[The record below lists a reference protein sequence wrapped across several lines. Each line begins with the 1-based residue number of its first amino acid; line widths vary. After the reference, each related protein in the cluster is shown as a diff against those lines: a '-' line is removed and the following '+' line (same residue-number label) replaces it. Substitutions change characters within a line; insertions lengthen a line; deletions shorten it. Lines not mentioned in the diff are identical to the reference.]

1 MKDIL
6 ITSSVLI
13 TAILLLRFLFRSTIS
28 RRTQY
33 ALWLLVALRLLI
45 PASIGS
51 SSWSVASI
59 TDKLPE
65 RETTESIVTV
75 VGGDIPQLAPREPD
89 PTLPEAMRQEMYR
102 EYQREWKDEVDRV
115 KVETGGTP
123 ITVQGILRA
132 AWYSGMAVMAL
143 WFLAANLRFARKLR
157 RTRVPLDGTESKY
170 PVYLCD
176 DIPSPCLFGLLRSA
190 IYVTSEAAK
199 DENRLRYVIAHEET
213 HARHLDPLWSFVRS
227 VCLVI
232 WWFNPLVWLAAHF
245 SKADCELACDE
256 GTLVRLGESARVSYG
271 ETLLALIPVRRG
283 GNPMLTATTMTAGK
297 RQMKE
302 RIRRIAE
309 HKRPLAAA
317 LVVVLALTGVACAAT
332 FTGARQASAEPSDT
346 AEQNT
351 TGAYASVE
359 DYLAAVRAETTSV
372 TYSAA
377 DGSGERTADVSDT
390 RAFLEMEA
398 ELSGLAPNGTLEL
411 YSYMKELKL
420 EVPPEDVAFVGG
432 MYATDELWY
441 DLEGQGGHSLVVLR
455 YDDGSVDVLFDQPN
469 NDDRGGLYY
478 YEESAEEI
486 LYDFYVKENG
496 LDLPLYTT
504 DLTVGGNSI
513 PAHRRDSDGWYI
525 YIPVQGWS
533 EASSGGTARWISAYN
548 TGSTISVTFVTDEE
562 REQLRQDVEGRTET
576 YYSSGSGTGWL
587 VVTQYD
593 PSVQIRSDV
602 AGLEPAILEAMARSI
617 NLASGSTVQVKIK
630 QTTQNEA
637 DTVSWQLRAAADAV
651 FGTVDSEGLGPFFLR
666 MTADGRT
673 DEYTVEP
680 EPVQNVEFATGNVL
694 ETAFVWSPLSDSQIT
709 AAQAADRVLHIW
721 NEQESFDVYGDDILH
736 WTERESGAE
745 HWLRGSSKLDWIGS
759 LYGYFLEQYARP
771 AELDRP
777 LREIA
782 VPGTVTDYEEV
793 ARQVAEQFAA
803 IMRQHPKWC
812 DFSPYDA
819 AVNRTRIFDA
829 YYGEDYPNFCF
840 GMGLVLKLDESNK
853 LYFEAGAGLDDPIAD
868 GQYKGWYSWGGEVV
882 VGLRDGVWRYLGMN
896 TGGSSVWLPY
906 DIGYDYPQE
915 YPLTTGQVLS
925 LYELTGGDTHDFRL
939 LQMLAQKPTDEIRA
953 EMAKLTAAQRR
964 ELLDSMAQ
972 YNADYGG
979 LGSNGSF
986 TLSEFE

>member
-6 ITSSVLI
+6 ITSSALI
-13 TAILLLRFLFRSTIS
+13 AAIMLLRFLFRSTIS
-28 RRTQY
+28 RRVQY

-45 PASIGS
+45 PANLPAMEHNVLSMAERTSTQVELSLTEQLDPAIHQTVENTGALLSQYTTTDSQSVGVIGG
-51 SSWSVASI
+51 A
-59 TDKLPE
+59 DGP
-65 RETTESIVTV
+65 TEIYVSGPSLWLIFANFIHR
-75 VGGDIPQLAPREPD
+75 G
-89 PTLPEAMRQEMYR
+89 
-102 EYQREWKDEVDRV
+102 
-115 KVETGGTP
+115 
-123 ITVQGILRA
+123 
-132 AWYSGMAVMAL
+132 GMAVMAL
-143 WFLAANLRFARKLR
+143 WFLAANLCFARKLR
-157 RTRVPLDGTESKY
+157 RTRVSLDGAESKY
-170 PVYLCD
+170 SVYLCD
-176 DIPSPCLFGLLRSA
+176 DIPSPCLFGLFRPA

-199 DENRLRYVIAHEET
+199 DEDRLCYVIAHEET
-213 HARHLDPLWSFVRS
+213 HARHLDPLWSLVRS

-232 WWFNPLVWLAAHF
+232 WWFDPLVWLAAYC

-256 GTLVRLGESARVSYG
+256 GTLARLGESARTSYG

-297 RQMKE
+297 RQMKD
-302 RIRRIAE
+302 RIQRIAE
-309 HKRPLAAA
+309 HKRPVAIA
-317 LVVVLALTGVACAAT
+317 LVLVLTLSGVACAAT
-332 FTGARQASAEPSDT
+332 FTGAKKAADAGQTAQAL
-346 AEQNT
+346 
-351 TGAYASVE
+351 TGTYASVE
-359 DYLAAVRAETTSV
+359 DYLATVRAKTTTV

-377 DGSGERTADVSDT
+377 DGSGEKTANVADT
-390 RAFLEMEA
+390 RGFLDMEA
-398 ELSGLAPNGTLEL
+398 ELPGLAPNGTLVL
-411 YSYMKELKL
+411 YRYITELKL
-420 EVPPEDVAFVGG
+420 DVPPEDVALAGG
-432 MYATDELWY
+432 MYEDDELWY

-455 YDDGSVDVLFDQPN
+455 YDDGSVDVLFDRPN
-469 NDDRGGLYY
+469 NDDRGGLYH

-486 LYDFYVKENG
+486 LYDFYVRENN

-562 REQLRQDVEGRTET
+562 REQLCQDVEGRTET

-617 NLASGSTVQVKIK
+617 NLASGSTVQVKIE

-666 MTADGRT
+666 VTADGRT
-673 DEYTVEP
+673 DDYTVEP
-680 EPVQNVEFATGNVL
+680 EPIRNVEFATGNVL
-694 ETAFVWSPLSDSQIT
+694 ETAFVWSPLSDSEIT
-709 AAQAADRVLHIW
+709 VAQAADRVLHIW

-771 AELDRP
+771 AELKRYE
-777 LREIA
+777 REIA

-939 LQMLAQKPTDEIRA
+939 LQMLVWKPADEIRA
-953 EMAKLTAAQRR
+953 EMAKLTDAQRR

>member
-123 ITVQGILRA
+123 ITVQDILRA

-143 WFLAANLRFARKLR
+143 WFLAANIRFARKLR
-157 RTRVPLDGTESKY
+157 RTRVPLDGAESKY

-176 DIPSPCLFGLLRSA
+176 DIPSPCLFRLFRPA

-199 DENRLRYVIAHEET
+199 EENRLRYVIAHEET
-213 HARHLDPLWSFVRS
+213 HARHLDPLWSLVRS
-227 VCLVI
+227 VCLAV
-232 WWFNPLVWLAAHF
+232 WWFNPLVWLAAYC
-245 SKADCELACDE
+245 SRADCELACDE

-593 PSVQIRSDV
+593 PSVQIRSDM

-651 FGTVDSEGLGPFFLR
+651 FGTVDSEGLTPFFLR
-666 MTADGRT
+666 VTADGST
-673 DEYTVEP
+673 NEYTIEP
-680 EPVQNVEFATGNVL
+680 QPIQNIEFATGYVL

-709 AAQAADRVLHIW
+709 AAQAADRVLQIW
-721 NEQESFDVYGDDILH
+721 NEQESFEIYGDDILH
-736 WTERESGAE
+736 WTERKSGTE
-745 HWLRGSSKLDWIGS
+745 HWLSGISCLDWAGS
-759 LYGYFLEQYARP
+759 LYKYFLEQYARG

-793 ARQVAEQFAA
+793 ARQIAGQYAA
-803 IMRQHPKWC
+803 ILRQHPKWC
-812 DFSPYDA
+812 DFSPHDA
-819 AVNRTRIFDA
+819 AVNRTSVFDA

-853 LYFEAGAGLDDPIAD
+853 LYFEAGAGLDEPIAD
-868 GQYKGWYSWGGEVV
+868 GQYKGWYGWGGEVV

-906 DIGYDYPQE
+906 GIGYDYPQE
-915 YPLTTGQVLS
+915 YPLTTEQILA
-925 LYELTGGDTHDFRL
+925 LYELTGGETHDFRL

-979 LGSNGSF
+979 LGSKGSF